1 MNIPGET
8 EPSKTIEN
16 IHYSE
21 LSFVVKF
28 SKFTQFKIQKLAKQ
42 FCKESTIIKIVF
54 NTSKLTSFF
63 STKDKVLYR
72 LNSNVLYKIFC
83 TYWNTHCFGE
93 T

>member
-16 IHYSE
+16 IQYSK
-21 LSFVVKF
+21 LSFIDTF

-54 NTSKLTSFF
+54 NTLSLTSFF
-63 STKDKVLYR
+63 QL
-72 LNSNVLYKIFC
+72 KIRFRIV
-83 TYWNTHCFGE
+83 
-93 T
+93 